1 MSNEAPAQSEE
12 AMITLEGE
20 DGQSYTCQ
28 ILDIFDFE
36 EQAYALLL
44 KMGGEKDGVKG
55 AEDEEDGSLVIM
67 RLIERDDQSIF
78 QTIESDEEFDKVV
91 AHVEELARMSEE
103 EAEGDESTVI
113 SKFPG
118 ARATRPFCCGDSN
131 RGHEGV

>member
-1 MSNEAPAQSEE
+1 MSNEAPTQPEE

-36 EQAYALLL
+36 EQEYALLL
-44 KMGGEKDGVKG
+44 KMGGEKEPKG
-55 AEDEEDGSLVIM
+55 EDDEEGSLVIM
-67 RLIERDDQSIF
+67 RLIQRDDQSIF

-103 EAEGDESTVI
+103 GEEGE
-113 SKFPG
+113 
-118 ARATRPFCCGDSN
+118 
-131 RGHEGV
+131 EGEE